1 MSGVNTIAVSV
12 LAIPVFLFSI
22 LLPVGLV
29 LVLQVF
35 LCRKGNR
42 LGLIL
47 PVLSFLLSLL
57 LTLSVAAFTMMGA
70 GTITTQTISNDGH
83 VVKTQVEEVEAPPV
97 EPQQLLMVG
106 GVFLVTNIPTVVL
119 TGIWVYHKNRR
130 DWRKELEQMDIQ
142 DLS

>member
-12 LAIPVFLFSI
+12 LAIPVFLFSF
-22 LLPVGLV
+22 LVPVGLV

-57 LTLSVAAFTMMGA
+57 ITLSIAAFTMA
-70 GTITTQTISNDGH
+70 GTVTLRTSVDGQ
-83 VVKTQVEEVEAPPV
+83 VVEERVEEVAPAMTAPR
-97 EPQQLLMVG
+97 QLLMVG
-106 GVFLVTNIPTVVL
+106 GAFLVTNIPTAVL
-119 TGIWVYHKNRR
+119 TGIWFYHKNRR
-130 DWRKELEQMDIQ
+130 DWKDELKKMDIQ
-142 DLS
+142 DLG

>member
-1 MSGVNTIAVSV
+1 MSAVNTITFSI

-57 LTLSVAAFTMMGA
+57 ITLGIAAFTMA
-70 GTITTQTISNDGH
+70 GTVTLRTSVDGQ
-83 VVKTQVEEVEAPPV
+83 VVEERVEQVAPTMTAPR
-97 EPQQLLMVG
+97 QLLTVG
-106 GVFLVTNIPTVVL
+106 GTFLVTNIPTAVL

-130 DWRKELEQMDIQ
+130 DWRKELKQMDIQ

>member
-1 MSGVNTIAVSV
+1 MSNVMAFSI
-12 LAIPVFLFSI
+12 LAIPAFLFSV
-22 LLPVGLV
+22 LVPVGLV

-83 VVKTQVEEVEAPPV
+83 VVETQVEKVEAPPV

-106 GVFLVTNIPTVVL
+106 GVFLVTNIPTAVL
-119 TGIWVYHKNRR
+119 TGIWFYHKNRR
-130 DWRKELEQMDIQ
+130 DWKDELKKMDIQ
-142 DLS
+142 DLG

>member
-1 MSGVNTIAVSV
+1 MSIVNTLTFSV
-12 LAIPVFLFSI
+12 LLIPAFLFSF
-22 LLPVGLV
+22 LVPVGLV

-57 LTLSVAAFTMMGA
+57 ITLSVAAFTMMGA
-70 GTITTQTISNDGH
+70 GTITTQTISNDGQ
-83 VVKTQVEEVEAPPV
+83 VVEERVEQVAPSMTAPR
-97 EPQQLLMVG
+97 QLLTVG
-106 GVFLVTNIPTVVL
+106 GVFLVTNIPTAVL
-119 TGIWVYHKNRR
+119 TGIWFYHKNRR